1 VTADLPRAGAAG
13 AAGAGTA
20 GRSPLRR
27 WWDLVTMLAW
37 RDIRIRYKQSVM
49 GLLWAV
55 LMPALV
61 VGAGVAVQFGL
72 GWYAGRRVDTQNLAA
87 VAVKSVPWAF
97 FVASLRFATNSLIAN
112 RELVTKVYLPREVFP
127 VAAVLSQCADFA
139 VAAAVLTVILA
150 VAGVGLS
157 AALLWVPLLLVGL
170 VALCLGLG
178 MFLSA
183 AALFFRDVKYLVDVV
198 ITFAVFFTP
207 VFYPVEIFGRHQ
219 AAALLNPVAP
229 LVVGLAGAV
238 VSGRPPDPGWTAYA
252 LGVSAA
258 CCVGGVLAFRRL
270 EPWFAE
276 RI

>member
-1 VTADLPRAGAAG
+1 VSQPVQFRRGV
-13 AAGAGTA
+13 
-20 GRSPLRR
+20 RR
-27 WWDLVTMLAW
+27 WWDLVEMLAW
-37 RDIRIRYKQSVM
+37 RDIQIKYKQSVM
-49 GLLWAV
+49 GFLWAI

-61 VGAGVAVQFGL
+61 VGAGVAVQYGL
-72 GWYAGRRVDTQNLAA
+72 GWYAGRRVDVQNLAA

-127 VAAVLSQCADFA
+127 VAAVLSQFADFA
-139 VAAAVLTVILA
+139 VASAVMIVVLA
-150 VAGVGLS
+150 FAGIGAS
-157 AALLWVPLLLVGL
+157 PALAWVPVLVLGL
-170 VALCLGLG
+170 VVLCLGLG

-207 VFYPVEIFGRHQ
+207 VFYPVEIFGRH
-219 AAALLNPVAP
+219 AATAMLNPVAP
-229 LVVGLAGAV
+229 LLVGLADAV
-238 VSGRPPDPGWTAYA
+238 VGRRAPDAAWTAYA
-252 LGVSAA
+252 LGVAAA
-258 CCVGGVLAFRRL
+258 CCAGGVLAFRRL

>member
-1 VTADLPRAGAAG
+1 MTRGVS
-13 AAGAGTA
+13 
-20 GRSPLRR
+20 GRGRLAR
-27 WWDLVTMLAW
+27 WWDLVAMLAW
-37 RDIRIRYKQSVM
+37 RDIRIKYKQSVM
-49 GLLWAV
+49 GFLWAI

-61 VGAGVAVQFGL
+61 VGAGVAVQYGL
-72 GWYAGRRVDTQNLAA
+72 GWYAGRQVDTRNLAA

-112 RELVTKVYLPREVFP
+112 SELVTKVYLPREVFP
-127 VAAVLSQCADFA
+127 VAAVLSQFADFG
-139 VAAAVLTVILA
+139 VASLVLIVILA
-150 VAGVGLS
+150 FTGVGAS
-157 AALLWVPLLLVGL
+157 VALVWVPLLVLGL

-207 VFYPVEIFGRHQ
+207 VFYPVEIFGRH
-219 AAALLNPVAP
+219 ASAALLNPVAP
-229 LVVGLAGAV
+229 LLVGLAGAV
-238 VSGRPPDPGWTAYA
+238 VGGRPPDPGWTAYA
-252 LGVSAA
+252 LGVAAA
-258 CCVGGVLAFRRL
+258 CCAGGVLAFRRL